1 MIESIMYMGIGF
13 LFAGLFA
20 VAFVPFVQGRAVRLT
35 VRRLEASLPLQMS
48 EIQADKDLLR
58 AKFAMATRR
67 LEIVIEQLR
76 NKNASQLIKQGK
88 KNEVIDRL
96 KLELNTLRV
105 AAAKVVA
112 VYARRELMRPT
123 VRRSL
128 PENPPR
134 RDGEVT
140 RLLRVLARSRS
151 SDRRSRVSKPGRRA
165 G

>member
-1 MIESIMYMGIGF
+1 MP
-13 LFAGLFA
+13 L
-20 VAFVPFVQGRAVRLT
+20 VQGRAVRLT
-35 VRRLEASLPLQMS
+35 MRRLEAALPLQMS

-67 LEIVIEQLR
+67 LEIMIEQLR
-76 NKNASQLIKQGK
+76 NKNASQLIEQGK
-88 KNEVIDRL
+88 KNEVINRL
-96 KLELNTLRV
+96 KLELNTLRA

-112 VYARRELMRPT
+112 VYASRELIRPT

-128 PENPPR
+128 PENAQR

-151 SDRRSRVSKPGRRA
+151 SDRRSRVSKLGRRA
-165 G
+165 S